1 MTQEPSAVIP
11 LLIARIRRINNLIA
25 IAAGLVLVA
34 CVILILSDIVLREV
48 GISFGGA
55 EEISGYV
62 MAGVA
67 SWGMS
72 YALTELAHV
81 RIDLIRLRLR
91 QRGRAMLDLIA
102 IVALAL
108 TSVVIAVQCWPV
120 LAKTI
125 ERGSSANTALE
136 TPLWIPQSIWLSGW
150 IWFSVCS
157 CLLVILTLVLL
168 VKGKFEDADALVG
181 ARSEVELES

>member
-1 MTQEPSAVIP
+1 MTTS
-11 LLIARIRRINNLIA
+11 LIAAIRRINRMIA
-25 IAAGLVLVA
+25 LLVGLVLTG
-34 CVILILSDIVLREV
+34 CVILIIADILLREV

-55 EEISGYV
+55 DEISGYV

-91 QRGRAMLDLIA
+91 QRGKAMLDLLA
-102 IVALAL
+102 IIALAA
-108 TSVVIAVQCWPV
+108 TSIVIAVQSWPV
-120 LAKTI
+120 LQKTI
-125 ERGSSANTALE
+125 ERGSRANTPLE

-150 IWFSVCS
+150 IWFAVCS
-157 CLLVILTLVLL
+157 SILVILTLSLL
-168 VKGKFEDADALVG
+168 LKRNLEQADALVG
-181 ARSEVELES
+181 ARSELELEA

>member
-1 MTQEPSAVIP
+1 MIA
-11 LLIARIRRINNLIA
+11 LLIARLRRINSLIGF
-25 IAAGLVLVA
+25 IAGLVLVA
-34 CVILILSDIVLREV
+34 CVILILADIILREA

-72 YALTELAHV
+72 YALGELAHV
-81 RIDLIRLRLR
+81 RIDLIRLRLQ
-91 QRGRAMLDLIA
+91 QRGRALLDLIA
-102 IVALAL
+102 IVALAA
-108 TSVVIAVQCWPV
+108 TAVVIAVQSWPV

-125 ERGSSANTALE
+125 ERGSSANTVLA

-150 IWFSVCS
+150 IWFAVFS
-157 CLLVILTLVLL
+157 CVLVILTLALL
-168 VKGKFEDADALVG
+168 VKGRFDEADALVG